1 LRYAQYYSDQN
12 LHVTGALQRRLAVPG
27 LAITGQMAV
36 EDDVLRKTEY
46 YSDFLRPQ
54 KIFHLLGGL
63 VSQEDTHT

>member
-1 LRYAQYYSDQN
+1 M
-12 LHVTGALQRRLAVPG
+12 PG